1 MKLAWMRRGCEV
13 EKLSNKP
20 HSETP
25 IERVA
30 YFLKTMGW
38 LMVFMIGFL
47 VLLALTMPLWMD
59 DSEWLEY
66 CQEYY
71 PELSMSACK
80 AASGV

>member
-1 MKLAWMRRGCEV
+1 MKRALMKRGYDL
-13 EKLSNKP
+13 EKASNRP

-25 IERVA
+25 MERLV

-38 LMVFMIGFL
+38 SAVFLIGFL
-47 VLLALTMPLWMD
+47 VLLVLTMLLWTD
-59 DSEWLEY
+59 DTEWLEY

-71 PELSMSACK
+71 PELSTAACK